1 MLHKITI
8 DVHLYYVS
16 RFTSTKRKKNK
27 KKSNH
32 HFFSTINLPIAK
44 ICQRAQRATN
54 VPQGGKTP
62 ETHQGRS
69 LAPWLKHTGPRS
81 VLSGARI
88 MKQPGRSSTLV
99 GGGRRERERSYRSN
113 RMNILIA
120 RSFVSIVRG

>member
-1 MLHKITI
+1 MCHVLHQQNE
-8 DVHLYYVS
+8 
-16 RFTSTKRKKNK
+16 KKNK

-99 GGGRRERERSYRSN
+99 GGGGGGGREV
-113 RMNILIA
+113 IDLTA
-120 RSFVSIVRG
+120 